1 MQDIGKL
8 LQIVWKTLKDFINIM
23 YIIYLY
29 IYTII
34 CILNLLLPAQSK
46 ILKQNK
52 YLVKKE
58 GKMKFFQQQ
67 GGEITQVMQAMKFPE
82 MLSRLLIRSN
92 AQRYVTNTRGGQ
104 VREERI

>member
-1 MQDIGKL
+1 MLPSENTYAGHWETVADC
-8 LQIVWKTLKDFINIM
+8 VENTFIYIM

-67 GGEITQVMQAMKFPE
+67 GGEITQVMQAMNSGTHST
-82 MLSRLLIRSN
+82 LH
-92 AQRYVTNTRGGQ
+92 
-104 VREERI
+104 